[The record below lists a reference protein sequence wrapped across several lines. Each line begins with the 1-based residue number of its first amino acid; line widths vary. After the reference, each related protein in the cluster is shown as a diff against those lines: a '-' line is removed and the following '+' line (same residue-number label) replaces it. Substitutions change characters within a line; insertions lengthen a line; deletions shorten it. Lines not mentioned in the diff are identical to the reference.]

1 MDNVYDILIIGGGPA
16 GLTAAIYASRNRR
29 RTAVID
35 KALPG
40 GNIALTHLVEN
51 YPGFP
56 EGIGGF
62 DLGQRLADQAQK
74 FGAELVLAEAM
85 GVELGGAVK
94 VVRTSEGDYRGR
106 CVIIASGASPQRL
119 GVPGE
124 ERLTGRGVSYCATCD
139 GAFFQGQPVAVVGG
153 GNAALEE
160 TLFLTRY
167 ADRITVVHRRDQL
180 RADAILQERAFAE
193 PKIGFAWDSVVEEV
207 LGEGEVSGVRL
218 RNVKTGAT
226 SELAVAGVFV
236 YVGLLPNTQFLGGAI
251 ALDAVGQ
258 IPVNIRMETSLPG
271 VFAAGDLR
279 SQSPRQAITAA
290 GDGAVAALSAERYL
304 SELG

>member
-1 MDNVYDILIIGGGPA
+1 MDNVYDIIIIGGGPG

-85 GVELGGAVK
+85 GVDLGGAIK
-94 VVRTSEGDYRGR
+94 AVRTSEGDYRGR
-106 CVIIASGASPQRL
+106 CVIIASGASSQRL

-180 RADAILQERAFAE
+180 RADAILQERARAE

-207 LGEGEVSGVRL
+207 LGDSEVSAVRL

-236 YVGLLPNTQFLGGAI
+236 YVGLLPNTQFLGDAI
-251 ALDAVGQ
+251 ALDSVGQ
-258 IPVNIRMETSLPG
+258 IAVNIRMETALPG

-290 GDGAVAALSAERYL
+290 GDGAIAALSAERYL